1 MTQTEIKQESVLK
14 LSDYDQRQSHFAR
27 VRALILKIVYAEEG
41 LTNEELSKRFL
52 VKHHYLPR
60 IDNRVRELRSLGDVK
75 TVLEEDGL
83 LHIYP
88 NKDELV

>member
-1 MTQTEIKQESVLK
+1 MTQTEIKQETVLK
-14 LSDYDQRQSHFAR
+14 LSEFDQRQASFAR

-60 IDNRVRELRSLGDVK
+60 IDNRVRELRSLGLIS
-75 TVLEEDGL
+75 TVLEEDKL

-88 NKDELV
+88 KKEEY